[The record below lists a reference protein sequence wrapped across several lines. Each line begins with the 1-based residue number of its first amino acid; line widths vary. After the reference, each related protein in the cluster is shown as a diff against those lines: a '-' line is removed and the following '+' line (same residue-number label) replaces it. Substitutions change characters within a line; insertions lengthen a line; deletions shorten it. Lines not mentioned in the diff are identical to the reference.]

1 MTDSPALDP
10 NGISPTGQ
18 PFHGRGIVSAD
29 DSKPSPPVPYAS
41 IPAHVPTL
49 TNMHPA
55 AATTTDTLSVNLKQQ
70 VGHVLFVILP
80 LSLIVGIV
88 TADQYNLDFVRL
100 VQLGF
105 AAPLDRHVLPSDDA
119 LRVNLL
125 RWTFLQSAY
134 WLPMVLFTGAMLVL
148 LFVLLVGKLR
158 PARLLDGVIAT
169 LVLIPAIVA
178 LMTLLTA
185 FVGTSV
191 VGVLFTKMAA
201 GFAIC
206 STLGLV
212 AQAVEL
218 FPSAPRRSLLSGTTT
233 APHQGTLGFST
244 LTFAAIYGLGT
255 AFGSSASL
263 SGYHIASLLQRHRV
277 TFSGV
282 PNGGRQGFLSLFVV
296 EGCFFFALCP
306 LIGVLLV
313 LARRFGTRPSP
324 SNGPARLT
332 STKSGTLAAESAAM
346 QTDVKDVE
354 QAEISPVEALT
365 TSSDVPS
372 TSPAST
378 DVEDKREPDS
388 SGKTT
393 FASLRRLSSYYAS
406 PLASINILRRNAN
419 GEDANNPSGVV
430 ANLRSL
436 QQMHTGFGRWVSS
449 VLRRIMVFVF
459 GGLGVD
465 DAAFDL
471 ISAGTSSR
479 ETFIAGVLIVS
490 NTSVIQAA
498 VIWLVVKTQ
507 SQASKVE
514 FASGSAIK
522 LVPVVPGLPTLAG
535 GVSGA
540 VSAVA
545 WSILAT
551 KRPNGRKGWRKR
563 LVGWMD
569 TPWWVPALLTTCLGV
584 SIVGLVLAVLGNSM
598 VPDGSCGSWI
608 LYVATIVTFA
618 GTVPQLPLALLQIY
632 TVLDV
637 ELGRNTDHRPTN
649 NTSAASPEEP
659 VQSASY
665 RASTILGSNSE
676 PSVHA
681 LRWERVGVMISTLT
695 TTVSSTLLTAW
706 IFMLSDTCQTVFL
719 FVSVVLAVG
728 GSVWLMLR
736 HTLPWRRQRKVER

>member
-1 MTDSPALDP
+1 MSPA
-10 NGISPTGQ
+10 PTSTD
-18 PFHGRGIVSAD
+18 ILSA
-29 DSKPSPPVPYAS
+29 
-41 IPAHVPTL
+41 
-49 TNMHPA
+49 
-55 AATTTDTLSVNLKQQ
+55 NLKQQ

-105 AAPLDRHVLPSDDA
+105 AAQLDRHALPSDDA
-119 LRVNLL
+119 LRVNPL

-148 LFVLLVGKLR
+148 LFVLLVAKLR
-158 PARLLDGVIAT
+158 PARLVDGLVAI
-169 LVLIPAIVA
+169 LVLIAGMVA
-178 LMTLLTA
+178 LMTLLNA

-218 FPSAPRRSLLSGTTT
+218 FPSAPGRGSLSGSTP
-233 APHQGTLGFST
+233 ASHQDTLGFSSV
-244 LTFAAIYGLGT
+244 TFAAIYGLGT

-263 SGYHIASLLQRHRV
+263 SGYQIASLLQRHGV
-277 TFSGV
+277 SFSGV
-282 PNGGRQGFLSLFVV
+282 PNSGRQGFLSLFVV

-306 LIGVLLV
+306 AIGVLLI
-313 LARRFGTRPSP
+313 LARRFGRRPSAID
-324 SNGPARLT
+324 SDA
-332 STKSGTLAAESAAM
+332 STKSNIPAAGSATM
-346 QTDVKDVE
+346 QTDAKDVE
-354 QAEISPVEALT
+354 RAQISPVEALT
-365 TSSDVPS
+365 ASSDVPS

-378 DVEDKREPDS
+378 SVEDKRDPGS
-388 SGKTT
+388 SEKTT
-393 FASLRRLSSYYAS
+393 LAGLRRLSSYYPS
-406 PLASINILRRNAN
+406 LLASINIFRRNAN
-419 GEDANNPSGVV
+419 GEDANNPSAVV

-436 QQMHTGFGRWVSS
+436 QQMHTGFGLWVSS
-449 VLRRIMVFVF
+449 VLRRIMVFLF

-507 SQASKVE
+507 SHASKLE
-514 FASGSAIK
+514 SASGSAIK

-540 VSAVA
+540 VSAIA

-551 KRPNGRKGWRKR
+551 KRPAVRKGWRKR
-563 LVGWMD
+563 LAGRME

-637 ELGRNTDHRPTN
+637 ELGRSHPTDGTPAM
-649 NTSAASPEEP
+649 SKEEQ
-659 VQSASY
+659 VQTAPY
-665 RASTILGSNSE
+665 RAANILGSNSE

-736 HTLPWRRQRKVER
+736 HTLPWRRQGKVEQQAASALAQP